1 MRLWK
6 SIAIQ
11 VTILVV
17 ICYLFAF
24 ALANLE
30 SNANRLGVTL
40 GFDFLK
46 QAAGFPISEQWL
58 NYQPSDSNAMVWLVG
73 VVNMLVVSI
82 TACCSATV
90 IGMIIA
96 FASMSTNTLI
106 STTSVAYIEIF
117 RNIPLLLQI
126 LFWYNFLINKLPKM
140 QNSWYFGSVLM
151 NNRGIFMPVFPLVWE
166 VLIIFIILAGFAKVL
181 NRHVSRWHSLTIFA
195 TVLVL
200 WWGIS
205 AGWAYWSNTITF
217 PVQRGFQIR
226 HAWHIHPEFLGLWLG
241 LSFYTAAF
249 CAEIFRAGLLAVP
262 KGQYE
267 ASTAMGLSLWQRY
280 REVLL
285 PQALPAVLP
294 PLTSQYINVQK
305 NASLGVT
312 VGYPELFAVFAG
324 TVLNQTG
331 RAVEIML
338 ITMVTYYTLSS
349 LLSLSMR
356 KLNQRFSIWTA
367 TAQG

>member
-166 VLIIFIILAGFAKVL
+166 V
-181 NRHVSRWHSLTIFA
+181 
-195 TVLVL
+195 
-200 WWGIS
+200 
-205 AGWAYWSNTITF
+205 
-217 PVQRGFQIR
+217 
-226 HAWHIHPEFLGLWLG
+226 
-241 LSFYTAAF
+241 
-249 CAEIFRAGLLAVP
+249 
-262 KGQYE
+262 
-267 ASTAMGLSLWQRY
+267 STAVSC
-280 REVLL
+280 
-285 PQALPAVLP
+285 
-294 PLTSQYINVQK
+294 
-305 NASLGVT
+305 
-312 VGYPELFAVFAG
+312 
-324 TVLNQTG
+324 
-331 RAVEIML
+331 
-338 ITMVTYYTLSS
+338 
-349 LLSLSMR
+349 
-356 KLNQRFSIWTA
+356 
-367 TAQG
+367 